1 MSQLI
6 YNEQSASPSTP
17 SSGKV
22 GQFYFGTNPPLLAQT
37 EDTGLVYLPSGIM
50 TSSVGNATGFATD
63 TYLVGSG
70 ITLPTN
76 NLFKAQT
83 QYYCMFDM
91 TKTAAGLGA
100 FTINVRLGT
109 LGTTADTSRLSLAFA
124 VGTAVA
130 DTGTFELFVNFRSV
144 GASATISGMVRC
156 THLLASTGLITTGAS
171 GIGIIT
177 GVSSAFDLTTPT
189 RIGVSVNGGASFAGT
204 NTIVQSRLI
213 NL

>member
-6 YNEQSASPSTP
+6 FNEQSASPSTP
-17 SSGKV
+17 SAGKV
-22 GQFYFGTNPPLLAQT
+22 GQFYFNSNPPLLAQT
-37 EDTGLVYLPSGIM
+37 DDTGLIYLPSGIM
-50 TSSVGNATGFATD
+50 TSSVSNATGFASD
-63 TYLVGSG
+63 TYLAGSG
-70 ITLPTN
+70 ITLPLA

-83 QYYCMFDM
+83 QYQCMFDM
-91 TKTAAGLGA
+91 TKTAAGTGA
-100 FTINVRLGT
+100 FTVNVRLGT
-109 LGTTADTSRLSLAFA
+109 LGTTGDTSRLSLAFA

-144 GASATISGMVRC
+144 GASAIISGMIRC
-156 THLLASTGLITTGAS
+156 SHLLAITGLITTGAS

-177 GVSSAFDLTTPT
+177 GTGSAFDSTTPT
-189 RIGVSVNGGASFAGT
+189 RIGISVNGGSAFAGT